1 MKYCIL
7 GKPYKMQKSRINPG
21 NKSGM
26 MSFPCEKAIQQI
38 QGYHFI
44 IEENFFFTQESKKL
58 YQGKSLRFLQIK
70 HTVYK

>member
-1 MKYCIL
+1 
-7 GKPYKMQKSRINPG
+7 MQKSRINPG

-44 IEENFFFTQESKKL
+44 IEEIIFFFTKKVRN
-58 YQGKSLRFLQIK
+58 YIRDIWIKSLRFLQIK
-70 HTVYK
+70 HTAYK